1 MSASQRPPPKE
12 VPTLTE
18 VVGFAEP
25 PVLTVEVPPA
35 PPVSAPASA
44 SAARASPAASPPVV
58 ARSGPRTRRAAPPAE
73 PVLPEFT
80 LLASADTP
88 LETWLELNE
97 DQITQRVLTDV
108 QRQVDKMLEFR
119 LRESLAPLL
128 ERLVDGIINEVR
140 EELALTM
147 RDVVRRA
154 VAQELSRYRPR

>member
-1 MSASQRPPPKE
+1 MSAPQRPPPKE

-25 PVLTVEVPPA
+25 PVLTVEVTPA
-35 PPVSAPASA
+35 PPASA
-44 SAARASPAASPPVV
+44 SAAGSASRASSAAPPPPVV
-58 ARSGPRTRRAAPPAE
+58 ARSAPRTRRTAPAE
-73 PVLPEFT
+73 PALPEFT

-97 DQITQRVLTDV
+97 DQITQRVLSDV

-128 ERLVDGIINEVR
+128 ERLVDSIINEVR